1 MGGTAP
7 GSLCL
12 GGELLI
18 PLRGA
23 ALRSP
28 AVNQKSTRRKHTLP
42 QLTPGQG
49 HDRLARNS
57 SPPLTATDY
66 WWSGLHWTAKVDH
79 SQSATNMR
87 RIETRRGSKRN
98 QRGLRDQKEKATLL
112 ENFRT
117 SVDHFRRASYGN
129 FSKASKNEGEQKKR
143 SRLAA
148 FHQNLMVFLRLARRP
163 ARFD

>member
-7 GSLCL
+7 RSLCL

-28 AVNQKSTRRKHTLP
+28 TVNQKSTRRKHTLP
-42 QLTPGQG
+42 QLIPWQG

-57 SPPLTATDY
+57 SPPLTATYY

-79 SQSATNMR
+79 SQSATNSQSSGDFFR
-87 RIETRRGSKRN
+87 FS
-98 QRGLRDQKEKATLL
+98 QPLAFLLR
-112 ENFRT
+112 
-117 SVDHFRRASYGN
+117 S
-129 FSKASKNEGEQKKR
+129 
-143 SRLAA
+143 
-148 FHQNLMVFLRLARRP
+148 
-163 ARFD
+163 

>member
-7 GSLCL
+7 RSLCL

-28 AVNQKSTRRKHTLP
+28 TVNQKSTRRKHTLP
-42 QLTPGQG
+42 QLIPWQG

-57 SPPLTATDY
+57 SPPLTATYY

-79 SQSATNMR
+79 SQSATN
-87 RIETRRGSKRN
+87 IHS
-98 QRGLRDQKEKATLL
+98 D
-112 ENFRT
+112 
-117 SVDHFRRASYGN
+117 
-129 FSKASKNEGEQKKR
+129 
-143 SRLAA
+143 
-148 FHQNLMVFLRLARRP
+148 QNLRTRTQKSLSRAASLGRACFR
-163 ARFD
+163 

>member
-7 GSLCL
+7 RSLCL

-28 AVNQKSTRRKHTLP
+28 TVNQKSTRRKHTLP
-42 QLTPGQG
+42 QLIPWQG

-57 SPPLTATDY
+57 SPPLTATYY

-79 SQSATNMR
+79 SQSATNIQR
-87 RIETRRGSKRN
+87 EAKILASLNHPNIATIYGIEHSAGTH
-98 QRGLRDQKEKATLL
+98 LL
-112 ENFRT
+112 
-117 SVDHFRRASYGN
+117 
-129 FSKASKNEGEQKKR
+129 
-143 SRLAA
+143 
-148 FHQNLMVFLRLARRP
+148 
-163 ARFD
+163 

>member
-7 GSLCL
+7 RSLCL

-28 AVNQKSTRRKHTLP
+28 TVNQKSTRRKHTLP
-42 QLTPGQG
+42 QLIPWQG

-66 WWSGLHWTAKVDH
+66 WWSGLHWTATMDH
-79 SQSATNMR
+79 SHSATDILVRLRWDNR
-87 RIETRRGSKRN
+87 RFDAAALPRM
-98 QRGLRDQKEKATLL
+98 
-112 ENFRT
+112 EN
-117 SVDHFRRASYGN
+117 
-129 FSKASKNEGEQKKR
+129 R
-143 SRLAA
+143 SRRTEL
-148 FHQNLMVFLRLARRP
+148 
-163 ARFD
+163 